1 MRTLTIQ
8 NITRET
14 FAPYGTV
21 IDYNE
26 DLEAEEVRFAVL
38 LRSQEPT
45 GWRMA
50 TLKVRAHEA
59 THMEQHAD
67 TEELFAPVKGVS
79 IMLVHQP
86 GALDEEQVAAFLLD
100 RPVSVGPGVW
110 HEVFSLSEWSTIL
123 IAENDVFTGGRQPLS
138 HPFTATLV
146 W

>member
-1 MRTLTIQ
+1 MKTLPIQ

-26 DLEAEEVRFAVL
+26 DLEAEQVRFRVL
-38 LRSQEPT
+38 LRSEEPT

-59 THMEQHAD
+59 THMEHHD
-67 TEELFAPVKGVS
+67 TTQELFAPVKGVC
-79 IMLVHQP
+79 IMLVHP
-86 GALDEEQVAAFLLD
+86 AGELVEDNIAAFLLD

-110 HEVFSLSEWSTIL
+110 HEVFTLSEWSTIL
-123 IAENDVFTGGRQPLS
+123 IAENDAFTGGRQPLS

>member
-1 MRTLTIQ
+1 MQQLTIQ
-8 NITRET
+8 NITPET

-21 IDYNE
+21 IDYTE
-26 DLEAEEVRFAVL
+26 DLEAEGVRFKVL
-38 LRSQEPT
+38 LDSAEPT

-59 THMEQHAD
+59 THMEHHD
-67 TEELFAPVKGVS
+67 TTEELFAPVKGVC
-79 IMLVHQP
+79 IMLVHAP

-110 HEVFSLSEWSTIL
+110 HEVFSLSEWATIL
-123 IAENDVFTGGRQPLS
+123 IAENYTFTGGRAPLS

>member
-1 MRTLTIQ
+1 MRTLAIQ

-26 DLEAEEVRFAVL
+26 DLEAEGVRFRVL
-38 LRSQEPT
+38 LDCPEPT

-59 THMEQHAD
+59 THMEHHD
-67 TEELFAPVKGVS
+67 TTQELFAPVKGVCV
-79 IMLVHQP
+79 MLVHQP
-86 GALDEEQVAAFLLD
+86 GQLNEEAIAAFLLD

-110 HEVFSLSEWSTIL
+110 HEVFTLSEWSTIL
-123 IAENDVFTGGRQPLS
+123 IAENYQFTGGREPLS
-138 HPFTATLV
+138 HPFTATLA